1 MDLIEA
7 RKRERYTQ
15 QQVADIMGISRPTYA
30 RMEKHPGGISVDDAR
45 KLASS
50 GLMCRIFFSPGT
62 IVTYSPQAGRAGGG
76 GMRDEFLSFRDVCI
90 RTCLTD
96 RVPSPPARPGRE
108 RRSR

>member
-45 KLASS
+45 KLA
-50 GLMCRIFFSPGT
+50 RIFRVDVQDIFFT
-62 IVTYSPQAGRAGGG
+62 
-76 GMRDEFLSFRDVCI
+76 RDDSNL
-90 RTCLTD
+90 
-96 RVPSPPARPGRE
+96 
-108 RRSR
+108 